1 MDDWSDI
8 KLDKNVPLPTDVRNV
23 AKYPWDK
30 FEVGNSYFFSVEE
43 GEDTAKRLKNRLDQ
57 STRTFAKKQEPEWK
71 FTLRVRL
78 ENEESGVRVW
88 RVA

>member
-8 KLDKNVPLPTDVRNV
+8 KLDNNVPLPTDVRNV

-30 FEVGNSYFFSVEE
+30 FDVGNSYFFSVEE

-57 STRTFAKKQEPEWK
+57 STRTFSKKQEPEWK

>member
-57 STRTFAKKQEPEWK
+57 STRTFAKKQEPEW
-71 FTLRVRL
+71 
-78 ENEESGVRVW
+78 
-88 RVA
+88 